1 MKEIR
6 IESYLR
12 SINYG
17 NWIIKIGNLG
27 NHSKAEFL
35 EIMNKIIIIITI
47 ISNEINA
54 RIGALE
60 TEN

>member
-17 NWIIKIGNLG
+17 NLIIKIGNLG
-27 NHSKAEFL
+27 NRSKVEFL
-35 EIMNKIIIIITI
+35 EMN
-47 ISNEINA
+47 
-54 RIGALE
+54 
-60 TEN
+60 ENNNNNNNNK